1 MRHVLTF
8 SSVVIVKIIISTKTR
23 NKYKMLSYVEGYT
36 GSNCRGDFFIKL
48 KKTET
53 SLKKKNVIIKS
64 LKSTL

>member
-1 MRHVLTF
+1 
-8 SSVVIVKIIISTKTR
+8 
-23 NKYKMLSYVEGYT
+23 MLSYVEGYT
-36 GSNCRGDFFIKL
+36 GSDCRGDFL

>member
-1 MRHVLTF
+1 
-8 SSVVIVKIIISTKTR
+8 
-23 NKYKMLSYVEGYT
+23 MLSYVEGYT
-36 GSNCRGDFFIKL
+36 GSDCREDFFIKL